1 MILWMTTKAPKLF
14 IPRQTLAEIEHL
26 CMNTSGAGPAQ
37 EVCGFLAGHI
47 KADHFR
53 VSKVLAMDNSA
64 ESDLPHRYRIDA
76 QAYMEAERRF
86 ELRGLQIIGIFHSH
100 PGTSAEPS
108 QLDRDY
114 FFPGWVYLI
123 VGLLSGGLT
132 EHRAFAKFI
141 SPADAIIEA
150 SIEVLDHEAT
160 PW

>member
-1 MILWMTTKAPKLF
+1 MIACAAKLF
-14 IPRQTLAEIEHL
+14 IRRSALIEIDE
-26 CMNTSGAGPAQ
+26 MSIEGSQGGPAH
-37 EVCGFLAGHI
+37 EICGFLVGHVE
-47 KADHFR
+47 ADHYH
-53 VSKVLAMDNSA
+53 VSFSLGVANSA
-64 ESDLPHRYRIDA
+64 ASEAPNRYRIDA
-76 QAYMEAERRF
+76 EAYIEAEQLLK
-86 ELRGLQIIGIFHSH
+86 LRGLQIVGVFHDH
-100 PGTSAEPS
+100 PGADAEPS